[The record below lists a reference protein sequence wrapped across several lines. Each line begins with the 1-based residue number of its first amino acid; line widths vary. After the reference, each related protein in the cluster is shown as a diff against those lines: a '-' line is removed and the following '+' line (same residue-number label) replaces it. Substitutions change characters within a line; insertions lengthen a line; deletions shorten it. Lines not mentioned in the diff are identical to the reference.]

1 MSALD
6 ILQTADRV
14 ELVSRWHSAFQ
25 SEPPIRLHIGL
36 LRGVLAWHA
45 QCEAHG
51 VQTATYSRA
60 TPSDAAPALRPGA
73 RLLREWHGATHEVL
87 VVPHGFVHAGKTYRS
102 LSAVAQAIT
111 GTPWSGPAFFGTKPA
126 TKAEVPG

>member
-14 ELVSRWHSAFQ
+14 ELVSRWQTAFQ

-45 QCEAHG
+45 QCEAQG
-51 VQTATYSRA
+51 VQAATQSRV
-60 TPSDAAPALRPGA
+60 TPTDAFPALRPGA

-87 VVPHGFVHAGKTYRS
+87 VVHHGFVHAGKTYKS
-102 LSAVAQAIT
+102 LSAVARVIT

-126 TKAEVPG
+126 TKFEDPR